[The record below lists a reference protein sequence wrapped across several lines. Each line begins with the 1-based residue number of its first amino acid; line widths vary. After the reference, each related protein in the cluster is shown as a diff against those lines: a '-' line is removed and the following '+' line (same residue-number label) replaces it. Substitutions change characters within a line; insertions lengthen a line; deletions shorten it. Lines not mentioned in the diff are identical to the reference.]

1 VTEENIQKE
10 IKDNIIETSS
20 DTTVKV
26 QENTIELDKA
36 GIKQVVQ
43 YNPVYIIINYKDNKI
58 TITPKGKKK
67 KFVSVSNT
75 VRKLINNA
83 IAGFDKE
90 YTYKLSVVYSHFP
103 ITVKIE
109 GDNIIINNFLGEKKP
124 RKTKVAPGCKVEIK
138 GKDITISGRDKY
150 AVGQTAGSIESTA
163 RVTGKDYRVFDDGIY
178 IIEKDVW
185 FMPKIRKGQ
194 LNLLQKQKKL
204 LNNIQEHEIIK
215 LTEKKRM
222 VINKRRKLLEEKVA
236 PDKNYNFRILR
247 EGDKALLSTDN
258 VVANVSFNQKESKI
272 KVVFLE
278 DKEFQNRAMGNL
290 KYGNDKV
297 LGGNAEH
304 MYIYL
309 HLEEIANKEKLE
321 NYEFRVYNMTKVYTG
336 NFKVNK

>member
-1 VTEENIQKE
+1 
-10 IKDNIIETSS
+10 
-20 DTTVKV
+20 
-26 QENTIELDKA
+26 
-36 GIKQVVQ
+36 
-43 YNPVYIIINYKDNKI
+43 
-58 TITPKGKKK
+58 
-67 KFVSVSNT
+67 
-75 VRKLINNA
+75 
-83 IAGFDKE
+83 
-90 YTYKLSVVYSHFP
+90 
-103 ITVKIE
+103 
-109 GDNIIINNFLGEKKP
+109 
-124 RKTKVAPGCKVEIK
+124 
-138 GKDITISGRDKY
+138 
-150 AVGQTAGSIESTA
+150 
-163 RVTGKDYRVFDDGIY
+163 
-178 IIEKDVW
+178 
-185 FMPKIRKGQ
+185 MPKIRKGQ